1 MIHSYADQ
9 SSNLGFGGR
18 VNLFGHM
25 PSSPVMCCFLPVVM
39 EGVDLFYAVYQATCG
54 LSGFFLDAS
63 WLLTDVKLRADM
75 VISIFSPDFLA
86 GGVGP
91 GFLAVNRSLF
101 LFHQAA

>member
-25 PSSPVMCCFLPVVM
+25 PSSPVMCCFVPLVI
-39 EGVDLFYAVYQATCG
+39 EGVDLFYAVYQETCG

-63 WLLTDVKLRADM
+63 WLFERHGTGRAVKLRADM
-75 VISIFSPDFLA
+75 VISILSPDFFSWWSWSR
-86 GGVGP
+86 V
-91 GFLAVNRSLF
+91 FW
-101 LFHQAA
+101 Q